1 MPSEERSR
9 LTILDFRIVV
19 PFKPQS
25 CSVPVKPEM
34 QHSLVCLRQGL
45 GGGIGEGCSEGASPG
60 TGHPPESA
68 GPSESSE
75 FGPQRCPAW
84 AAFVH
89 VASPA
94 LGLPLCL
101 GSQGQL
107 PLPVPLQQSL
117 SLGSPLASE
126 LGLVLWGPLP
136 LVPQSPC
143 LVTEVGTGM
152 QSCVARLPLRWLL
165 LSCLT
170 CGLSLARGSG
180 YTGPH
185 TVPGCAH
192 SHRLAS
198 PSHLNGFTESASS
211 TSGRWWR
218 GHGQR
223 KRQ

>member
-1 MPSEERSR
+1 MCGRGSVVLALWGQLPAVPSEEHSR

-19 PFKPQS
+19 PFKPQF

-75 FGPQRCPAW
+75 FGPQHCPAW

-101 GSQGQL
+101 GSRGSFL
-107 PLPVPLQQSL
+107 SL
-117 SLGSPLASE
+117 SRCSRASVS
-126 LGLVLWGPLP
+126 G
-136 LVPQSPC
+136 
-143 LVTEVGTGM
+143 
-152 QSCVARLPLRWLL
+152 ALL
-165 LSCLT
+165 LLNWDLSCGGH
-170 CGLSLARGSG
+170 CPWCLSLR
-180 YTGPH
+180 
-185 TVPGCAH
+185 V
-192 SHRLAS
+192 
-198 PSHLNGFTESASS
+198 
-211 TSGRWWR
+211 W
-218 GHGQR
+218 
-223 KRQ
+223 